1 MDTIQ
6 QINSSFFPN
15 ALAKLRVSVKDRS
28 IENVD
33 LSNSIKTPQMQE
45 SKPLEGQKKLPEVD
59 EIWRNLGL
67 GKIDI
72 SYACCGYTL
81 DGRPILNQ
89 DDFINLL
96 INYGFTMQ
104 AIMPFIEDFAEQS
117 MQLDTAP
124 IVMYSANTAK
134 ILSDIGP
141 ITRKK

>member
-6 QINSSFFPN
+6 QINSRFFPN

-28 IENVD
+28 IENAE
-33 LSNSIKTPQMQE
+33 LPNSIKAPQMQK
-45 SKPLEGQKKLPEVD
+45 SKPLEDQKKLPEVD

>member
-6 QINSSFFPN
+6 QINSRFFPN

-28 IENVD
+28 IENIE
-33 LSNSIKTPQMQE
+33 LPNSTKAPQMQE
-45 SKPLEGQKKLPEVD
+45 RKPLEDRKKLPEVD

-124 IVMYSANTAK
+124 IVMYSVNTAK

>member
-33 LSNSIKTPQMQE
+33 LSNSIKTPQTQE

>member
-6 QINSSFFPN
+6 QINSRFFPN
-15 ALAKLRVSVKDRS
+15 ALAKLKVSVKDRS
-28 IENVD
+28 IENAE
-33 LSNSIKTPQMQE
+33 LPNSIKAPQMQKNK
-45 SKPLEGQKKLPEVD
+45 SLEDQKKLPEVD